1 MVAPYSGAMLATTA
15 RLPADSVATPG
26 PKNSTNSPDTPIWR
40 SRCVTVSAR
49 SVASAPGGRAPVSST
64 PITSGMRSMVGMPN
78 MTVCASSP
86 PTPQPSTPMPLI
98 MGVWLSVPIIMSGA
112 AQRSPPRSSSR
123 TSTASCS
130 RFNVCMMPVPGGWMR
145 TPRSAGGPA
154 QEAVALAVAAD
165 LVADVD
171 AGRVRAAWTSTA
183 SEWST
188 DTSTGSVGLSRA
200 GSAPASASASR
211 MAAISTSAGVL
222 VVSCI
227 STRPGWKAISASLA
241 PSRNQSNSAAT
252 VAARSAPRWWRTTF
266 SSSSRSTTGRR
277 G

>member
-1 MVAPYSGAMLATTA
+1 MDAH
-15 RLPADSVATPG
+15 
-26 PKNSTNSPDTPIWR
+26 
-40 SRCVTVSAR
+40 
-49 SVASAPGGRAPVSST
+49 
-64 PITSGMRSMVGMPN
+64 
-78 MTVCASSP
+78 
-86 PTPQPSTPMPLI
+86 
-98 MGVWLSVPIIMSGA
+98 A
-112 AQRSPPRSSSR
+112 AQR
-123 TSTASCS
+123 
-130 RFNVCMMPVPGGWMR
+130 
-145 TPRSAGGPA
+145 AGGPA

-171 AGRVRAAWTSTA
+171 AGRVRAGMDLHRQRVVDRHVHRQRGV
-183 SEWST
+183 EQ
-188 DTSTGSVGLSRA
+188 GRVGA
-200 GSAPASASASR
+200 GPASASR

-277 G
+277 IVRAERGQVDDAVLRAHAQRGGREIGESIHVGIIAF